1 LAERIYK
8 LIDYN
13 YSGGLNW
20 DEFLKLMVVIRAK
33 TLKDKINLFIR
44 IADEDGN
51 GLLSYE
57 EIFNLAKVCLS
68 KYVKEDD
75 DFMDMLCSFFTD
87 LIFEAVDIEV
97 DEEIPLSTI
106 RQAIINGNKDS
117 DLLAMFCGADI

>member
-1 LAERIYK
+1 
-8 LIDYN
+8 
-13 YSGGLNW
+13 
-20 DEFLKLMVVIRAK
+20 MVVIRAK